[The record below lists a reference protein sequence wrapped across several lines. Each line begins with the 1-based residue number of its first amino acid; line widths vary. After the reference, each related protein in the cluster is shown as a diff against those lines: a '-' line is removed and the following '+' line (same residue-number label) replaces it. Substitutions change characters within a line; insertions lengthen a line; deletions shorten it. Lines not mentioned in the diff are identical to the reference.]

1 MGHKASDFFVRE
13 WRLDILSSFQ
23 NIANHVKIGHHDHI
37 ATLGIIWLI

>member
-1 MGHKASDFFVRE
+1 MGHKAFDLFISE
-13 WRLDILSSFQ
+13 WWVDMLSSFQ